1 MSYTKRRLED
11 LNILDDFLMSA
22 VASDEEVGAD
32 FCRTLLSVL
41 LQRQI
46 GEVQVTAQKT
56 LMPYTPEM
64 HGIRMDV
71 EVKER
76 VKNSQGLPS
85 LNVYDVEPH
94 LRSETNFPKHN
105 RFYQARIDSRF
116 LKSGERDFSKLPD
129 LFILTIT
136 DYDPFGEDYMIYTVC
151 NGCKEVPGLEYA
163 DGLVFYYFNTKGKK
177 GGTPEIQAM
186 LKYIMESTERN
197 AVNEDIR
204 RLHRCVG
211 KVKTQPEVRDSYMHL
226 SEVIE
231 WEKEKSREEGRE
243 EGRAEGREEGRAE
256 GREEGRAEVRAVIG
270 IFVEILQETGA
281 DREEIRRK
289 LTEKYEITE
298 ETAEGY
304 LEKYWKQ

>member
-1 MSYTKRRLED
+1 MKG
-11 LNILDDFLMSA
+11 IL
-22 VASDEEVGAD
+22 
-32 FCRTLLSVL
+32 
-41 LQRQI
+41 I
-46 GEVQVTAQKT
+46 
-56 LMPYTPEM
+56 
-64 HGIRMDV
+64 
-71 EVKER
+71 
-76 VKNSQGLPS
+76 
-85 LNVYDVEPH
+85 
-94 LRSETNFPKHN
+94 
-105 RFYQARIDSRF
+105 
-116 LKSGERDFSKLPD
+116 SGRGNFSK
-129 LFILTIT
+129 
-136 DYDPFGEDYMIYTVC
+136 
-151 NGCKEVPGLEYA
+151 VPGLEYA

-231 WEKEKSREEGRE
+231 WEKEKSREEGRAEGRE

-256 GREEGRAEVRAVIG
+256 GREEGRAEGRAEVRTVIG

>member
-85 LNVYDVEPH
+85 
-94 LRSETNFPKHN
+94 
-105 RFYQARIDSRF
+105 

-243 EGRAEGREEGRAE
+243 EGRAE
-256 GREEGRAEVRAVIG
+256 VRAVIG

>member
-1 MSYTKRRLED
+1 
-11 LNILDDFLMSA
+11 
-22 VASDEEVGAD
+22 
-32 FCRTLLSVL
+32 
-41 LQRQI
+41 
-46 GEVQVTAQKT
+46 
-56 LMPYTPEM
+56 
-64 HGIRMDV
+64 
-71 EVKER
+71 
-76 VKNSQGLPS
+76 
-85 LNVYDVEPH
+85 
-94 LRSETNFPKHN
+94 
-105 RFYQARIDSRF
+105 
-116 LKSGERDFSKLPD
+116 
-129 LFILTIT
+129 
-136 DYDPFGEDYMIYTVC
+136 MIYTVC
-151 NGCKEVPGLEYA
+151 NGCREVPGLEYA

-231 WEKEKSREEGRE
+231 WEKEKSREEGR
-243 EGRAEGREEGRAE
+243 AEGREEGRA
-256 GREEGRAEVRAVIG
+256 EGRAEVRAVIG

-281 DREEIRRK
+281 DREDIRRK